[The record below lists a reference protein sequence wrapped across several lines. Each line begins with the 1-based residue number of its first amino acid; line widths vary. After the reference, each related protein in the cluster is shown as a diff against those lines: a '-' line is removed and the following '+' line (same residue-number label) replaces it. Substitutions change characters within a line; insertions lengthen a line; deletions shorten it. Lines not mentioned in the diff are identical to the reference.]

1 MRAIG
6 LEEVAMAHVLS
17 ISSGGSVRKRWRR
30 AFVGSAAPH
39 RLVSETGNV
48 EDGLR
53 LRDDLHPDVI
63 LLELTGD
70 RSSLVSACRALAD
83 GDVPVIALAPRLDDE
98 ERANLLA
105 AGATGY
111 VLTTIPSQSL
121 AIAVQA
127 VAEVA
132 GPARDAAAC
141 VSESTAAGASRGDFL
156 RMTGAAAAVACLV
169 PGAARASDGTSTSAN
184 PSPSAPATMP
194 DLPAPFEGE
203 SELLRMQRELVSAMG
218 KPVAERRWVMVIDLR
233 KCSGCDACTIACKAE
248 NQLPP
253 GVVYR
258 PVVQEE
264 VGAYPN
270 VRRRF
275 LPRPCMQCEKPPCT
289 PVCPVGATWRR
300 TDGVVAIDYD
310 KCIGC
315 RYCLT
320 ACPYSART
328 TDKGEFYT
336 EDTPARQPYE
346 EQVSP
351 EYNAGFRRSDGGSP
365 IGNARKCH
373 FCLHRLEAGMLPACV
388 TSCIGHATYFG
399 DANDPDSLVAEL
411 VGRPEARRLKEELG
425 TQPRVYYLT

>member
-1 MRAIG
+1 
-6 LEEVAMAHVLS
+6 MATLMAVSKPGVLRS
-17 ISSGGSVRKRWRR
+17 RW
-30 AFVGSAAPH
+30 GSAFSGRHAPH
-39 RLVSETGNV
+39 RLVAEALDV
-48 EDGLR
+48 EEAEQVLAER
-53 LRDDLHPDVI
+53 RPDVV
-63 LLELTGD
+63 LLELD
-70 RSSLVSACRALAD
+70 RPRDESIEICRRLTAAARELSRTT
-83 GDVPVIALAPRLDDE
+83 PVVALAPRLDDD
-98 ERANLLA
+98 ERAAMLE
-105 AGATGY
+105 AGAAGY
-111 VLTTIPSQSL
+111 VLTTIDSDSL
-121 AIAVQA
+121 AIALQA
-127 VAEVA
+127 IAEVA
-132 GPARDAAAC
+132 GDIDGAA
-141 VSESTAAGASRGDFL
+141 TLTPASRADFL
-156 RMTGAAAAVACLV
+156 RWTGMAAAAALV
-169 PGAARASDGTSTSAN
+169 LPSRSRSQTTTTTN
-184 PSPSAPATMP
+184 PSPSSPSALP
-194 DLPAPFEGE
+194 DLPPPSEAE
-203 SELLRMQRELVSAMG
+203 SDLLRMQRDVITAMR
-218 KPVAERRWVMVIDLR
+218 KPVGERKWVMVIDLR

-258 PVVQEE
+258 PVVEE
-264 VGAYPN
+264 TVGTYPN

-300 TDGVVAIDYD
+300 EDGVVAIDYE

-315 RYCLT
+315 RYCLA

-328 TDKGEFYT
+328 FDAGEYYTD
-336 EDTPARQPYE
+336 DTPARQPYE

-351 EYNAGFRRSDGGSP
+351 EYDEGLRRSDGGSP

-425 TQPRVYYLT
+425 TRPRVYYLT

>member
-1 MRAIG
+1 
-6 LEEVAMAHVLS
+6 MADVLS
-17 ISSGGSVRKRWRR
+17 ISSGDAVRKRWRG
-30 AFVGSAAPH
+30 AFAGSRAPH
-39 RLVSETGNV
+39 RLVGETS
-48 EDGLR
+48 GLDEAVR
-53 LRDDLHPDVI
+53 LRDARRPDVI
-63 LLELTGD
+63 LLEIGD
-70 RSSLVSACRALAD
+70 DRPAAVGACLRLAV
-83 GDVPVIALAPRLDDE
+83 GDVPVVALAPRLDDD
-98 ERANLLA
+98 ERAELLA

-111 VLTTIPSQSL
+111 ILTTIPSDSFS
-121 AIAVQA
+121 IAVQA

-132 GPARDAAAC
+132 GPTRGPSVGMDSPASTRGSSR
-141 VSESTAAGASRGDFL
+141 SEFL
-156 RMTGAAAAVACLV
+156 RITGAAAAAAYLV
-169 PGAARASDGTSTSAN
+169 PATARASGGTTTSSTN
-184 PSPSAPATMP
+184 PSPSSPRTMP
-194 DLPAPFEGE
+194 ALPPKREGE
-203 SELLRMQRELVSAMG
+203 STLLRMQRELVAAMG
-218 KPVAERRWVMVIDLR
+218 KPVGERRWVMVIDLR

-264 VGAYPN
+264 VGTYPN

-328 TDKGEFYT
+328 TDKGELYT
-336 EDTPARQPYE
+336 EHTPAVQPYE

-351 EYNAGFRRSDGGSP
+351 EYDAGFRRADGGSP

-388 TSCIGHATYFG
+388 TSCVGHATFFG

-411 VGRPEARRLKEELG
+411 VGLPEARRLKEELG
-425 TQPRVYYLT
+425 TDPRVYYLT

>member
-1 MRAIG
+1 LIAETEDID
-6 LEEVAMAHVLS
+6 EALS
-17 ISSGGSVRKRWRR
+17 IREARR
-30 AFVGSAAPH
+30 
-39 RLVSETGNV
+39 
-48 EDGLR
+48 
-53 LRDDLHPDVI
+53 PDVI
-63 LLELTGD
+63 LFEVTGPRETSID
-70 RSSLVSACRALAD
+70 ACRRLAD
-83 GDVPVIALAPRLDDE
+83 GDAPLVALAPRLDDE
-98 ERANLLA
+98 ERTALLA

-111 VLTTIPSQSL
+111 VLTTIPPESL

-127 VAEVA
+127 VAEVT
-132 GPARDAAAC
+132 GPAGRADDARSSPSRTASTSR
-141 VSESTAAGASRGDFL
+141 SEFL
-156 RMTGAAAAVACLV
+156 RLTGAAAAAAYLV
-169 PGAARASDGTSTSAN
+169 PSAARAENGTTTENGTN
-184 PSPSAPATMP
+184 PSPSSVQAMP
-194 DLPAPFEGE
+194 TLPAPHEGE
-203 SELLRMQRELVSAMG
+203 SELLRMQRELVTAMG
-218 KPVAERRWVMVIDLR
+218 KPVGERRWVMVIDLR

-258 PVVQEE
+258 PVVKEE
-264 VGAYPN
+264 VGTYPN

-300 TDGVVAIDYD
+300 TDGVIAIDYA

-328 TDKGEFYT
+328 TDIGEFYT
-336 EDTPARQPYE
+336 DGTPSRQPYE
-346 EQVSP
+346 EQASP
-351 EYNAGFRRSDGGSP
+351 EYDAGYTRADGGSP

-373 FCLHRLEAGMLPACV
+373 FCLHRLEAGQLPACV

-399 DANDPDSLVAEL
+399 DANDPGSLVAEL

>member
-1 MRAIG
+1 
-6 LEEVAMAHVLS
+6 MARVLS
-17 ISSGGSVRKRWRR
+17 ITTKRSLPRRWPRTFAGRGG
-30 AFVGSAAPH
+30 PH
-39 RLVSETGNV
+39 RLVAETADVG
-48 EDGLR
+48 EGIR
-53 LRDDLHPDVI
+53 LRDEIRPDVI
-63 LLELTGD
+63 VLELD
-70 RSSLVSACRALAD
+70 RPHEDSIVACERLA
-83 GDVPVIALAPRLDDE
+83 GGEAPVVTLAPRLNDDE
-98 ERANLLA
+98 RADLLA

-111 VLTTIPSQSL
+111 VLTTIEDDGF
-121 AIAVQA
+121 AIALQA

-132 GPARDAAAC
+132 GPAPARDG
-141 VSESTAAGASRGDFL
+141 SPTPGTAGTSRNQFL
-156 RMTGAAAAVACLV
+156 RMTGAAAAIAYVA
-169 PGAARASDGTSTSAN
+169 PKAARGQAAPVAAN
-184 PSPSAPATMP
+184 PSPSSPTA
-194 DLPAPFEGE
+194 LPKLPPQVEGE
-203 SELLRMQRELVSAMG
+203 SDMLRMQRELVAAMR
-218 KPVAERRWVMVIDLR
+218 KPVGDRRWVMVIDLR

-264 VGAYPN
+264 VGTYPN

-300 TDGVVAIDYD
+300 KDGVVAIDYD

-328 TDKGEFYT
+328 VDKGELYT
-336 EDTPARQPYE
+336 EDTPALQPYE

-351 EYNAGFRRSDGGSP
+351 EYGAGYRRSGGGSP

-373 FCLHRLEAGMLPACV
+373 FCLHRLEAGQLPACV
-388 TSCIGHATYFG
+388 TSCIGHATFFG
-399 DANDPDSLVAEL
+399 DANDPGSLVAEL
-411 VGRPEARRLKEELG
+411 IGRPEARRLKEELG

>member
-1 MRAIG
+1 
-6 LEEVAMAHVLS
+6 MARVLS
-17 ISSGGSVRKRWRR
+17 ISTETSLAARWPR
-30 AFVGSAAPH
+30 AFAGPCAPH
-39 RLVSETGNV
+39 RVLAETSDLG
-48 EDGLR
+48 EALR
-53 LRDDLHPDVI
+53 LRDELRPDVVV
-63 LLELTGD
+63 LELGPG
-70 RSSLVSACRALAD
+70 REEAVAACEQLAD
-83 GDVPVIALAPRLDDE
+83 GAPPVVALAPRLDDE
-98 ERANLLA
+98 ERADLLA

-111 VLTTIPSQSL
+111 VLTTIEDGGF
-121 AIAVQA
+121 AIALQA

-132 GPARDAAAC
+132 GPTPAPA
-141 VSESTAAGASRGDFL
+141 SSTTDRTRGTTSRADFL
-156 RMTGAAAAVACLV
+156 RMTGLAAAVATV
-169 PGAARASDGTSTSAN
+169 IPTASRAQTTTLETN
-184 PSPSAPATMP
+184 PSPSAPASLPT
-194 DLPAPFEGE
+194 LPAPSDGE
-203 SELLRMQRELVSAMG
+203 SDLLRMQRELVAAMR
-218 KPVAERRWVMVIDLR
+218 KPVEERKWVMVIDLR

-264 VGAYPN
+264 VGTYPN

-300 TDGVVAIDYD
+300 RDGVIAIDYE

-336 EDTPARQPYE
+336 DTTPARQPYE

-351 EYNAGFRRSDGGSP
+351 EYNAGFRRADGGSP

-373 FCLHRLEAGMLPACV
+373 FCLHRLEAGQLPACV
-388 TSCIGHATYFG
+388 TSCIGHATFFG
-399 DANDPDSLVAEL
+399 DANDPTSLIAEL
-411 VGRPEARRLKEELG
+411 IGRPEARRLKEELG

>member
-1 MRAIG
+1 
-6 LEEVAMAHVLS
+6 MAQVLS
-17 ISSGGSVRKRWRR
+17 IWSEESVRRRWRR
-30 AFVGSAAPH
+30 AFVGSRAPH
-39 RLVSETGNV
+39 RLLGETRDVDEGV
-48 EDGLR
+48 R
-53 LRDDLHPDVI
+53 LRDELRPDLI
-63 LLELTGD
+63 LLELG
-70 RSSLVSACRALAD
+70 RPHEEAVAACERLAD
-83 GDVPVIALAPRLDDE
+83 GDAPVVALAPRLDDA
-98 ERANLLA
+98 ERADLLA

-111 VLTTIPSQSL
+111 VLTTIDDDSL
-121 AIAVQA
+121 AIALQA

-132 GPARDAAAC
+132 GTEPVDVEAT
-141 VSESTAAGASRGDFL
+141 TALNPGGTSRGDFL
-156 RMTGAAAAVACLV
+156 RMTGAAATIAYVA
-169 PGAARASDGTSTSAN
+169 PRAARAQGAPVTAN
-184 PSPSAPATMP
+184 PSPSTPKA
-194 DLPAPFEGE
+194 LPTLPPPREGE
-203 SELLRMQRELVSAMG
+203 SDLLRMQREVVAAMG
-218 KPVAERRWVMVIDLR
+218 KPVGERKWVMVIDLR

-264 VGAYPN
+264 VGTYPN

-300 TDGVVAIDYD
+300 TDGVIAIDYD

-328 TDKGEFYT
+328 TDKGEYYT
-336 EDTPARQPYE
+336 EGTPAVQPYE

-351 EYNAGFRRSDGGSP
+351 EYSAGYRRADGGSP

-373 FCLHRLEAGMLPACV
+373 FCLHRLEVGQLPACV
-388 TSCIGHATYFG
+388 TSCIGHATFFG

>member
-1 MRAIG
+1 M
-6 LEEVAMAHVLS
+6 VHVLTV
-17 ISSGGSVRKRWRR
+17 SSQESVRERWPR
-30 AFVGSAAPH
+30 AFTGRGAPH
-39 RLVSETGNV
+39 RLVGEAADVGEGV
-48 EDGLR
+48 R
-53 LRDDLHPDVI
+53 LRDELHPDVI
-63 LLELTGD
+63 LLELGGSRAED
-70 RSSLVSACRALAD
+70 VAACEALAAA
-83 GDVPVIALAPRLDDE
+83 DVPVVALAPRLDDE
-98 ERANLLA
+98 ERAELLA

-111 VLTTIPSQSL
+111 VLSTIADDAL

-132 GPARDAAAC
+132 GPERER
-141 VSESTAAGASRGDFL
+141 VSMGSSGNGTSRSEFL
-156 RMTGAAAAVACLV
+156 RITGAAAAVAYV
-169 PGAARASDGTSTSAN
+169 APRAARAQEAPISAN
-184 PSPSAPATMP
+184 PSPSAATA
-194 DLPAPFEGE
+194 LPTLPPRQEGE
-203 SELLRMQRELVSAMG
+203 SDLLRMQRELVAAMR

-233 KCSGCDACTIACKAE
+233 RCSGCDACTIACKAE

-264 VGAYPN
+264 IGTYPN

-300 TDGVVAIDYD
+300 EDGVVAIDYE

-315 RYCLT
+315 RYCLA

-328 TDKGEFYT
+328 VDKGEYYT
-336 EDTPARQPYE
+336 EDTPALQPYE

-351 EYNAGFRRSDGGSP
+351 EYDAGYRRADGGSP

-373 FCLHRLEAGMLPACV
+373 FCLHRLEAGQLPACV
-388 TSCIGHATYFG
+388 TSCIGHATFFG
-399 DANDPDSLVAEL
+399 DANDPYSVVAEL
-411 VGRPEARRLKEELG
+411 IGRPEARRLKEELG

>member
-1 MRAIG
+1 
-6 LEEVAMAHVLS
+6 MAHVLS
-17 ISSGGSVRKRWRR
+17 ISSGGIIRRRWRS
-30 AFVGSAAPH
+30 AFVGSRAPH
-39 RLVSETGNV
+39 RLIGDTDDIDE
-48 EDGLR
+48 GLR
-53 LRDDLHPDVI
+53 LRDELRPDVI
-63 LLELTGD
+63 LLEVDGQ
-70 RSSLVSACRALAD
+70 RSSSVMACRRLAKS
-83 GDVPVIALAPRLDDE
+83 DVPVVALASRLDDE
-98 ERANLLA
+98 ERAELLA

-111 VLTTIPSQSL
+111 VLTTISSDSL

-132 GPARDAAAC
+132 GPARDDDDEAQPANG
-141 VSESTAAGASRGDFL
+141 TGASRGEFL
-156 RMTGAAAAVACLV
+156 RMTGAAAAVAYLV
-169 PGAARASDGTSTSAN
+169 PGVARASNGVSASAN
-184 PSPSAPATMP
+184 PTPSASRTRPT
-194 DLPAPFEGE
+194 LPPPRVGE
-203 SELLRMQRELVSAMG
+203 SDLLRMQRELVSAMG
-218 KPVAERRWVMVIDLR
+218 KPVGERRWVMVIDLR
-233 KCSGCDACTIACKAE
+233 KCSGCDACTTACKAE

-264 VGAYPN
+264 IGTYPN

-300 TDGVVAIDYD
+300 TDGVIAIDYD

-328 TDKGEFYT
+328 TDKGEYYT
-336 EDTPARQPYE
+336 DGTPAVQPYE

-351 EYNAGFRRSDGGSP
+351 EYDAGYRRADGGSP

-373 FCLHRLEAGMLPACV
+373 FCLHRLEAGQLPACV
-388 TSCIGHATYFG
+388 TSCIGHATFFG
-399 DANDPDSLVAEL
+399 DANDSGSLVAEL
-411 VGRPEARRLKEELG
+411 IGRPEARRLKEELG

>member
-1 MRAIG
+1 
-6 LEEVAMAHVLS
+6 MAQVLS
-17 ISSGGSVRKRWRR
+17 FSRGAGVRKRWKA
-30 AFVGSAAPH
+30 AFTGPRAPH
-39 RLVSETGNV
+39 RLVAETGYLDEALRVRDVWRPDIVLV
-48 EDGLR
+48 ELG
-53 LRDDLHPDVI
+53 
-63 LLELTGD
+63 GD
-70 RSSLVSACRALAD
+70 RSASVEACRLLAEGEAHVVALS
-83 GDVPVIALAPRLDDE
+83 PCLDE
-98 ERANLLA
+98 AERTELLA

-111 VLTTIPSQSL
+111 VLTTIDARSF
-121 AIAVQA
+121 AIAIQA
-127 VAEVA
+127 IAEAA
-132 GPARDAAAC
+132 GPAPVAPTGRARPESSG
-141 VSESTAAGASRGDFL
+141 VSRSDFL
-156 RMTGAAAAVACLV
+156 RITGAAAAFASLV
-169 PGAARASDGTSTSAN
+169 PGAASAENGGSSSPN
-184 PSPSAPATMP
+184 PSPSAPSALP
-194 DLPAPFEGE
+194 ELPAAREGE
-203 SELLRMQRELVSAMG
+203 SDVLRMQRELVRAMG
-218 KPVAERRWVMVIDLR
+218 KKVGDRRWVMVIDLR

-264 VGAYPN
+264 VGTYPN

-300 TDGVVAIDYD
+300 VDGVIAIDYD

-328 TDKGEFYT
+328 TDKGELYT
-336 EDTPARQPYE
+336 EGTPAIQPYE

-351 EYNAGFRRSDGGSP
+351 EYDAGYRRAGGGSP
-365 IGNARKCH
+365 QGNARKCH
-373 FCLHRLEAGMLPACV
+373 FCLHRLEAGQLPACV

-399 DANDPDSLVAEL
+399 DANDSSSLVAEL
-411 VGRPEARRLKEELG
+411 IGRPEARRLKEELG

>member
-1 MRAIG
+1 VA
-6 LEEVAMAHVLS
+6 EVHDVQEAVQ
-17 ISSGGSVRKRWRR
+17 
-30 AFVGSAAPH
+30 
-39 RLVSETGNV
+39 
-48 EDGLR
+48 
-53 LRDDLHPDVI
+53 LRDELRPAVI
-63 LLELTGD
+63 LVELDRPRLESIAICE
-70 RSSLVSACRALAD
+70 RLANAST
-83 GDVPVIALAPRLDDE
+83 PVVALAPRLDDS
-98 ERANLLA
+98 ERADLLT

-111 VLTTIPSQSL
+111 VLTSIDDDSF
-121 AIAVQA
+121 AIAIQA

-132 GPARDAAAC
+132 GPPTDEGR
-141 VSESTAAGASRGDFL
+141 SEGTPAAGGTSRADFL
-156 RMTGAAAAVACLV
+156 RRTGAAAAVATLA
-169 PGAARASDGTSTSAN
+169 PRAARAQTTPAATT
-184 PSPSAPATMP
+184 PSPSSPTE
-194 DLPAPFEGE
+194 LPTLPPPSEGE
-203 SELLRMQRELVSAMG
+203 SEVLRMQRELVAAMR
-218 KPVAERRWVMVIDLR
+218 KPVDQRRWVMVIDLR

-264 VGAYPN
+264 VGTYPN

-300 TDGVVAIDYD
+300 TDGVIAIDYD

-315 RYCLT
+315 RYCLA

-328 TDKGEFYT
+328 TDKGEYYT
-336 EDTPARQPYE
+336 ENTPAVQPYE

-351 EYNAGFRRSDGGSP
+351 EYNAGYRRADGGSP

-373 FCLHRLEAGMLPACV
+373 FCLHRLEAGQLPACV

-399 DANDPDSLVAEL
+399 DANDPDSVVAEL
-411 VGRPEARRLKEELG
+411 IGRPEARRLKEELG

>member
-1 MRAIG
+1 
-6 LEEVAMAHVLS
+6 MARVLS
-17 ISSGGSVRKRWRR
+17 ISTAASLARRWPR
-30 AFVGSAAPH
+30 AFTGPSAPH
-39 RLVSETGNV
+39 RIVAETSDVSDAV
-48 EDGLR
+48 E
-53 LRDDLHPDVI
+53 LRDQLAPEVI
-63 LLELTGD
+63 VLELGASREEAID
-70 RSSLVSACRALAD
+70 ACERLAD
-83 GDVPVIALAPRLDDE
+83 RQAPVVALAPRLDDD
-98 ERANLLA
+98 ERAELLS

-111 VLTTIPSQSL
+111 VLTTIADDGL
-121 AIAVQA
+121 AIALQA
-127 VAEVA
+127 IAEVA
-132 GPARDAAAC
+132 GPSSSDTGAPIRSGA
-141 VSESTAAGASRGDFL
+141 VSTSRAEFL
-156 RMTGAAAAVACLV
+156 RMTGAAAAAATIL
-169 PGAARASDGTSTSAN
+169 PTAARAQTAPLETN
-184 PSPSAPATMP
+184 PSPSAPRELPT
-194 DLPAPFEGE
+194 LPAPFEGE
-203 SELLRMQRELVSAMG
+203 SDLLRMQRELVAAMR
-218 KPVAERRWVMVIDLR
+218 KPVGERRWVMVIDLR

-258 PVVQEE
+258 PVVKEE
-264 VGAYPN
+264 VGTYPN

-300 TDGVVAIDYD
+300 ADGVIAIDYD

-336 EDTPARQPYE
+336 EGTPEVQPYE

-351 EYNAGFRRSDGGSP
+351 EYDAGFRRADGGSP

-373 FCLHRLEAGMLPACV
+373 FCLHRLEVGQLPACV
-388 TSCIGHATYFG
+388 TSCVGHATFFG
-399 DANDPDSLVAEL
+399 DANDPTSLVAEL
-411 VGRPEARRLKEELG
+411 IGRPEARRLKEELG

>member
-1 MRAIG
+1 
-6 LEEVAMAHVLS
+6 MARVLS
-17 ISSGGSVRKRWRR
+17 ISTETSLARRWPR
-30 AFVGSAAPH
+30 AFSGHGAPH
-39 RLVSETGNV
+39 RLLAETADV
-48 EDGLR
+48 AEAVR
-53 LRDDLHPDVI
+53 LREELRPDVI
-63 LLELTGD
+63 VFELGD
-70 RSSLVSACRALAD
+70 SREEAVDACERLAD
-83 GDVPVIALAPRLDDE
+83 GDVPVVALAPGLDDE
-98 ERANLLA
+98 ERADLLT

-111 VLTTIPSQSL
+111 VLTTIESDGF
-121 AIAVQA
+121 AIALQA

-132 GPARDAAAC
+132 GPTPVEPRAPSAPI
-141 VSESTAAGASRGDFL
+141 THPTSRADFL
-156 RMTGAAAAVACLV
+156 RMTGVAAVAATV
-169 PGAARASDGTSTSAN
+169 IPTAARAQTTTVETN
-184 PSPSAPATMP
+184 PSPSSPTALPT
-194 DLPAPFEGE
+194 LPAPFEGE
-203 SELLRMQRELVSAMG
+203 SDMLRMQRELVAAMR
-218 KPVAERRWVMVIDLR
+218 KPVEERRWVMVIDLR

-264 VGAYPN
+264 VGTYPN
-270 VRRRF
+270 VSRRF

-300 TDGVVAIDYD
+300 TDGVIAVDYD

-336 EDTPARQPYE
+336 EDTPALQPYE

-373 FCLHRLEAGMLPACV
+373 FCLHRLEAGQLPACV
-388 TSCIGHATYFG
+388 TSCIGHATFFG
-399 DANDPDSLVAEL
+399 DANDTGSLVAEL
-411 VGRPEARRLKEELG
+411 IGRPEARRLKEELG

>member
-1 MRAIG
+1 
-6 LEEVAMAHVLS
+6 MARVLS
-17 ISSGGSVRKRWRR
+17 LSTETSLSRRWPR
-30 AFVGSAAPH
+30 AFAGWRAPH
-39 RLVSETGNV
+39 RLVGETSNID
-48 EDGLR
+48 EAAL
-53 LRDDLHPDVI
+53 LRDELDPDVI
-63 LLELTGD
+63 VLELGRPRD
-70 RSSLVSACRALAD
+70 ESVAACERLSAGNA
-83 GDVPVIALAPRLDDE
+83 PVVAVAPALDDE
-98 ERANLLA
+98 ERAELLS

-111 VLTTIPSQSL
+111 VLTTIEDDGF
-121 AIAVQA
+121 AIALQA

-132 GPARDAAAC
+132 GPERPRADLPVA
-141 VSESTAAGASRGDFL
+141 SSTIGTSRSQFL
-156 RMTGAAAAVACLV
+156 RMTGVAAAAAYVA
-169 PGAARASDGTSTSAN
+169 PKAARAQTTPVETN
-184 PSPSAPATMP
+184 PSPSSPTALPK
-194 DLPAPFEGE
+194 LPAPRPGE
-203 SELLRMQRELVSAMG
+203 SDMLRMQREIVSAMG
-218 KPVAERRWVMVIDLR
+218 KPVGERRWVMVIDLR

-264 VGAYPN
+264 VGTYPN
-270 VRRRF
+270 VSRRF

-300 TDGVVAIDYD
+300 ADGVIAIDYE

-336 EDTPARQPYE
+336 EDTPALQPYE
-346 EQVSP
+346 KQVSP
-351 EYNAGFRRSDGGSP
+351 EYNAGFRRADGGSP

-373 FCLHRLEAGMLPACV
+373 FCLHRLEAGQLPACV

-399 DANDPDSLVAEL
+399 DANDTGSLVAEL
-411 VGRPEARRLKEELG
+411 IGRPEARRLKEELG